1 MTEPTTGLSADVRGR
16 RTGDAR
22 PLWQWSAREVLAA
35 TTAGDLKCEE
45 VARSVVERVADANAA
60 VNAVTLALGEEAVAA
75 ARALDEA
82 FARGAEPGSLHGA
95 PVTIKDNIDVEGQRT
110 PNGLPGLAG
119 LVAPADSP
127 VTRNWLSAGAV
138 LVGRTNTPEVSMRPT
153 TDNPLYGLTVNPW
166 DAATTAGG
174 SSGGAG
180 VSAAMGFGALAHGND
195 IGGSVRIPALHCGVP
210 GIKPSQG
217 RVPAFLPSAAVER
230 STVAQLMSVQGV
242 LGRSVED
249 VRLGLAVMARR
260 DVRDPWWVPAPLDG
274 PPVPRRAAVLRRVEG
289 EVATA
294 PDVLAS
300 VDRAVAAL
308 TAAGYEVV
316 ELDEP
321 ATPGIARTARL
332 AVRLLMNDLDHQL
345 TPVLARL
352 GSPQMQD
359 YWAELRGMAAP
370 YESSGE
376 HVDDLAARTT
386 LMRAWALFLEVH
398 PVLVVP
404 QLLGGLLQ
412 VGEDVRSPED
422 VRRVWHSLAPSIAV
436 NLLGL
441 PSVLVPTGLDDRGL
455 PSGVQLVG
463 AKYRED
469 VCLDAAQ
476 VVEDAC
482 GLLAPVLWE
491 RAG

>member
-1 MTEPTTGLSADVRGR
+1 MSEQK
-16 RTGDAR
+16 
-22 PLWQWSAREVLAA
+22 PLWQWSAREVVGA
-35 TTAGDLKCEE
+35 TTAGLLKAEE
-45 VARSVVERVADANAA
+45 VARAVADRVAAANPD
-60 VNAVTLALGEEAVAA
+60 VNAVTLDLGEQAVAA

-82 FARGAEPGSLHGA
+82 FARGEAPGALHGV
-95 PVTIKDNIDVEGQRT
+95 PVTIKDNIDVAGQRT

-119 LVAPADSP
+119 LVAPGDSP

-153 TDNPLYGLTVNPW
+153 TDNPLYGLTLNPW
-166 DAATTAGG
+166 DAAWSCGG

-180 VSAAMGFGALAHGND
+180 VSAVLGFGALAHGND

-217 RVPAFLPSAAVER
+217 RVPAYLTSAAVER
-230 STVAQLMSVQGV
+230 STVAALMSVQGV
-242 LGRSVED
+242 LARTVDD
-249 VRLGLAVMARR
+249 VRLGLEVMARR
-260 DVRDPWWVPAPLDG
+260 DPRDPWWVPAPMTG
-274 PPVPRRAAVLRRVEG
+274 PDVPRRAAVLRHVDG
-289 EVATA
+289 EVATT

-300 VDRAVAAL
+300 LDRAAAAL
-308 TAAGYEVV
+308 TAAGWEVV
-316 ELDEP
+316 EIDES
-321 ATPGIARTARL
+321 ATPGMAATARL

-345 TPVLARL
+345 TPVLDRL
-352 GSPQMQD
+352 GSAQMRD
-359 YWAELRGMAAP
+359 YWAQLRGMAAP
-370 YESSGE
+370 YETSGE

-386 LMRAWALFLEVH
+386 LVRAWSLFLEEH
-398 PVLVVP
+398 RVLVVP
-404 QLLGGLLQ
+404 QLLGGLLE
-412 VGEDVRSPED
+412 VGEDVRSPDD

-441 PSVLVPTGLDDRGL
+441 PSALAPTGLDDRGL

-476 VVEDAC
+476 PIEDAH
-482 GLLAPVLWE
+482 GPLAPTLWA
-491 RAG
+491 R